1 MFEHGRCPGER
12 RTAGGAQLVTRGRP
26 AKRGHPTRPTIRG
39 VDRVNR
45 VKPSDLSSLVA
56 AGRPIVLPSGDIVV
70 TVSRPDLETNST
82 VSRLV
87 QIAPDGSRRNFTNGP
102 KDSRPVLSPDGRT
115 LVFNRGS
122 ESGAPQLFAM
132 AVDGGEA
139 RQLTDHKL
147 GAGSPVFSPDGRRL
161 AYQAAVPEAGRYG
174 TDDKTKP
181 DAEAPRM
188 LTQLSYRRDGKGFL
202 LDRPEQLFLI
212 DLDHSDLDRSDS
224 ASGPSQPAAVQLTD
238 LPAGVGSAV
247 FSADGTGLLYVRE
260 ARPDS
265 MAAEIVRIDIAELPT
280 PATESTDPN
289 ATPASA
295 APTPTKAV
303 GSSDP
308 ETTSPTVPESVVVVE
323 EGRGYSQ
330 LLVDDGILYF
340 LAQEFENQD
349 FVGATAG
356 LFAATLSADG
366 RSAGKPKRLTDPETV
381 ELEDA
386 PLVPTADGILVLAE
400 HRGAVELLSVPR
412 TADRAALDTLPVL
425 LGGQRVVRAFSVAVP
440 DNGNAGSGAT
450 TENTSSTT
458 TLAATIGTPESFCE
472 VITAELNGT
481 TITNE
486 RQLTDLGAELTA
498 SGIAEMIEL
507 TGQGEDGYPVHGWLV
522 LPKGDGPHPVILNV
536 HGGPHAQYA
545 WGLFDE
551 AQVYAGAG
559 YAVVM
564 GNPRGSSG
572 YGFAHGRSV
581 KGRLGTVD
589 AADVLALL
597 DTALQRDDLDPD
609 RVGVMG
615 GSYGGFMTSWL
626 ASHAGDRFAAG
637 ISERA
642 VNAWDSFAGSSD
654 IGYFFAREYCTPEGE
669 EPAGR
674 DKLWADSPLAYADQI
689 SMPFLVIHSEEDWR
703 CPIEQGQRMF
713 VALKQRGNA
722 DGADPA
728 TPAPNA
734 PETAMLV
741 FPGEGHELSRS
752 GKPRHRLQR
761 FDAILNWW
769 NKHLPVDR

>member
-1 MFEHGRCPGER
+1 M
-12 RTAGGAQLVTRGRP
+12 
-26 AKRGHPTRPTIRG
+26 
-39 VDRVNR
+39 
-45 VKPSDLSSLVA
+45 KPSDLTSLVS
-56 AGRPIVLPSGDIVV
+56 AGRPLVLPSGDVLV

-87 QIAPDGSRRNFTNGP
+87 LIAADGSQRDYTNGP
-102 KDSRPVLSPDGRT
+102 KDSGPVLSPDGRT
-115 LVFNRGS
+115 VVFNRGS
-122 ESGAPQLFAM
+122 ESGAPQLFAIP
-132 AVDGGEA
+132 VDGGEA

-147 GAGSPVFSPDGRRL
+147 GAGAPVFSPDGRRL

-174 TDDKTKP
+174 TDDKIKP

-188 LTQLSYRRDGKGFL
+188 LSQLSYRRDGKGFL

-212 DLDHSDLDRSDS
+212 DLVAS
-224 ASGPSQPAAVQLTD
+224 AEPAGRGGAPAPVQLTD
-238 LPAGVGSAV
+238 VPAGVGSAA
-247 FSADGTGLLYVRE
+247 FSADGTGVLYVRQ

-265 MAAEIVRIDIAELPT
+265 MATEIVRVDLSELPT
-280 PATESTDPN
+280 PAT
-289 ATPASA
+289 ASA
-295 APTPTKAV
+295 ASAASPGTPAPTVNGASADDDA

-308 ETTSPTVPESVVVVE
+308 ATPAPTVPESVVVVG

-330 LLVDDGILYF
+330 LLVDGGTLFF
-340 LAQEFENQD
+340 LAMEFEEQD

-356 LFAATLSADG
+356 LFSAALSPDG
-366 RSAGKPKRLTDPETV
+366 ATAEPVTRLTDPATV

-386 PLVPTADGILVLAE
+386 PLVPAADGILVLAE
-400 HRGAVELLSVPR
+400 RRGAVELLSVPR
-412 TADRAALDTLPVL
+412 TAEKATLDSLPVL
-425 LGGQRVVRAFSVAVP
+425 LGGRRVVRAFSVGGVQDGTRTA
-440 DNGNAGSGAT
+440 AT
-450 TENTSSTT
+450 V
-458 TLAATIGTPESFCE
+458 LAATIGTPASFCE
-472 VITAELNGT
+472 VIRADLDGTAVS
-481 TITNE
+481 NE
-486 RQLTDLGAELTA
+486 EQLTDLGAALRST
-498 SGIAEMIEL
+498 GIAEMIEL
-507 TGQGEDGYPVHGWLV
+507 TGAGEDGYPVHGWLV
-522 LPKGDGPHPVILNV
+522 LPAGDGPHPVLLNV
-536 HGGPHAQYA
+536 HGGPHAQYS

-572 YGFAHGRSV
+572 YGYDHGRSI

-597 DTALQRDDLDPD
+597 DTALQRDDLDAD

-626 ASHAGDRFAAG
+626 ASHAGDRFVAG

-669 EPAGR
+669 PPAGR
-674 DKLWADSPLAYADQI
+674 DKLWADSPLAYADRI
-689 SMPFLVIHSEEDWR
+689 TMPFLVIHSEEDWR

-713 VALKQRGNA
+713 VALKQRA
-722 DGADPA
+722 ATDGADPGG
-728 TPAPNA
+728 TDPNE
-734 PETAMLV
+734 PETAMLI

-761 FDAILNWW
+761 FDAILQWW
-769 NKHLPVDR
+769 NKHLPVAR